1 MKKIKHEAL
10 YLMGE
15 SFCTAFPCAQIRPVA
30 LMEGF
35 DVNSEIKCLKNKQ
48 IKMSSSMQLA

>member
-1 MKKIKHEAL
+1 MYYFFFFIKMIKHEAL

-35 DVNSEIKCLKNKQ
+35 DVHSEVKGLKNK
-48 IKMSSSMQLA
+48 